1 MISHYKDPYERT
13 RIQWRVGGFFWS
25 SWIGDKDHENLI
37 NNWVSHFQD
46 QWFHMIDIMY
56 MCHVDVHLDG
66 WLIGLFQLGSNHW
79 KIRALLRKA
88 AAVNGTEDHDRQ
100 RRSVTAR
107 KLRGFSTWAVDYT
120 IGKTRFS
127 RKNGIVPGVSS
138 RFYIHLLKCGSKE
151 PVKPT
156 HSDRAREQAEASC

>member
-1 MISHYKDPYERT
+1 
-13 RIQWRVGGFFWS
+13 
-25 SWIGDKDHENLI
+25 
-37 NNWVSHFQD
+37 
-46 QWFHMIDIMY
+46 MY

-88 AAVNGTEDHDRQ
+88 ATVKGTEDRDRQ

-120 IGKTRFS
+120 TGKTRFS
-127 RKNGIVPGVSS
+127 RKNGSVPGVSS